1 MSRSGLAKRA
11 STWEACCVTWVRAR
25 RLRGRLERGSAE
37 VGMDSGMGS
46 DIFCW
51 MDWRVFF
58 VRAVRENQINRGC
71 GFKETLFTLRRTFL
85 SFEADDL
92 PPFQHSQASRDEPD
106 LQLCAVKSWT
116 GVDTSIFRSKRP
128 FITMADP
135 LYELLVLYFDTPA
148 SPRPVPNVSD
158 QVTAKYLNRLS
169 TLPLASL
176 TSTEPQS
183 LAQSSH
189 TTLLSLQS
197 LSARSNP
204 ALVASSD
211 HLSSLRTS
219 LPQLAAEAENL
230 RHEIPKLDAQAVAFS
245 EKYSRSAENEVLD
258 RRKKALLMTRNV
270 DRLSDILDLPTLL
283 ASAIS
288 SSTAQGA
295 SSTVNYASALDLH
308 SHIKRLHLLYQDSE
322 LVSSIYQQT
331 EEAMREMAS
340 NLIASLRSQNIKLA
354 GAMRTIGWLRRVAPE
369 LDGNSSNREGTL
381 GALFLVC
388 RLATLVSMLSA
399 LDPLRNLAE
408 QETATRLRE
417 SHSDTRKTIND
428 TWSGGQQTERY
439 LKRYIEIFREQSFAI
454 ISMYKSIFPSG
465 SENTSVSED
474 LGPKFKTFGLRSV
487 SAPQSS
493 PSNQQ
498 QQDPLSPLPSALA
511 TFPLHL
517 VGLLTET
524 LKQYLPNVRDK
535 SSRESLLTQV
545 LYCAGSLGRL
555 GGDFSLMLNDLGQGG
570 ESADEDEEDGEW
582 VEVMKKHRVLA
593 EKLESLASGGGN
605 VRGAKALDLGD
616 GIKSTRL
623 SA

>member
-1 MSRSGLAKRA
+1 
-11 STWEACCVTWVRAR
+11 
-25 RLRGRLERGSAE
+25 
-37 VGMDSGMGS
+37 
-46 DIFCW
+46 
-51 MDWRVFF
+51 
-58 VRAVRENQINRGC
+58 
-71 GFKETLFTLRRTFL
+71 
-85 SFEADDL
+85 
-92 PPFQHSQASRDEPD
+92 
-106 LQLCAVKSWT
+106 
-116 GVDTSIFRSKRP
+116 
-128 FITMADP
+128 MADP
-135 LYELLVLYFDTPA
+135 LYELLVPYFDTPT
-148 SPRPVPNVSD
+148 SSRPVPSVSD

-204 ALVASSD
+204 AIVASSN

-219 LPQLAAEAENL
+219 LPQLAAEAEIL
-230 RHEIPKLDAQAVAFS
+230 RNEIPKLDEQAVAFS

-258 RRKKALLMTRNV
+258 RRKKALLMARNV

-295 SSTVNYASALDLH
+295 SNTVNYASALDLH

-331 EEAMREMAS
+331 EEAMQEMTS
-340 NLIASLRSQNIKLA
+340 NLVASLRSQNIKLA
-354 GAMRTIGWLRRVAPE
+354 AGMRTIGWLRRVAPE
-369 LDGNSSNREGTL
+369 LDSNSSNREGTL

-399 LDPLRNLAE
+399 LDPLRDLAE
-408 QETATRLRE
+408 QETAIRLRE
-417 SHSDTRKTIND
+417 GSFTPKKTTND
-428 TWSGGQQTERY
+428 AWSGGQQTERY

-465 SENTSVSED
+465 PDVTSVSED
-474 LGPKFKTFGLRSV
+474 LGLKFKTLGLRSV
-487 SAPQSS
+487 SAPQYT
-493 PSNQQ
+493 PPIQQ
-498 QQDPLSPLPSALA
+498 QQDPLTPLPSALS

-555 GGDFSLMLNDLGQGG
+555 GGDFSLLLADIGQDD
-570 ESADEDEEDGEW
+570 ENADEDEEDREW
-582 VEVMKKHRVLA
+582 VEVMKKHRILA
-593 EKLESLASGGGN
+593 GRLESLASGGGS
-605 VRGAKALDLGD
+605 VRGGKAFGLDD
-616 GIKSTRL
+616 GMKSPKL
-623 SA
+623 NA

>member
-1 MSRSGLAKRA
+1 
-11 STWEACCVTWVRAR
+11 
-25 RLRGRLERGSAE
+25 
-37 VGMDSGMGS
+37 
-46 DIFCW
+46 
-51 MDWRVFF
+51 
-58 VRAVRENQINRGC
+58 
-71 GFKETLFTLRRTFL
+71 
-85 SFEADDL
+85 
-92 PPFQHSQASRDEPD
+92 
-106 LQLCAVKSWT
+106 
-116 GVDTSIFRSKRP
+116 
-128 FITMADP
+128 MADP
-135 LYELLVLYFDTPA
+135 LYELLVPYFDTPA
-148 SPRPVPNVSD
+148 SPRPVPSVND

-197 LSARSNP
+197 LSARSNT
-204 ALVASSD
+204 AIVASSH

-219 LPQLAAEAENL
+219 LPQLAAEAESL
-230 RHEIPKLDAQAVAFS
+230 RNELPKLDEEAVAFS

-258 RRKKALLMTRNV
+258 RRKKALLMARNV

-295 SSTVNYASALDLH
+295 SNAVNYASALDLH

-331 EEAMREMAS
+331 EEAMQEMTS

-354 GAMRTIGWLRRVAPE
+354 AGMRTIGWLRRVAPE

-399 LDPLRNLAE
+399 LDPLRDLAD
-408 QETATRLRE
+408 QETVIRLRE
-417 SHSDTRKTIND
+417 SNSATKKSTSD

-465 SENTSVSED
+465 PDTNSAFED
-474 LGPKFKTFGLRSV
+474 MGLKFKSLGLRSV
-487 SAPQSS
+487 SAPQSVA
-493 PSNQQ
+493 PAQQ
-498 QQDPLSPLPSALA
+498 QQDPLTPLPSALS

-535 SSRESLLTQV
+535 PSRESLLTQV

-555 GGDFSLMLNDLGQGG
+555 GGDFSLLLADLGQ
-570 ESADEDEEDGEW
+570 DEDEEDPEW
-582 VEVMKKHRVLA
+582 VELMKKHRVLA
-593 EKLESLASGGGN
+593 GRLETLASGGGS
-605 VRGAKALDLGD
+605 VRGTKAFGWGD
-616 GIKSTRL
+616 GMKSPKL
-623 SA
+623 NA

>member
-1 MSRSGLAKRA
+1 
-11 STWEACCVTWVRAR
+11 
-25 RLRGRLERGSAE
+25 
-37 VGMDSGMGS
+37 
-46 DIFCW
+46 
-51 MDWRVFF
+51 
-58 VRAVRENQINRGC
+58 
-71 GFKETLFTLRRTFL
+71 
-85 SFEADDL
+85 
-92 PPFQHSQASRDEPD
+92 
-106 LQLCAVKSWT
+106 
-116 GVDTSIFRSKRP
+116 
-128 FITMADP
+128 MADP
-135 LYELLVLYFDTPA
+135 LYELLVPYFDTPA
-148 SPRPVPNVSD
+148 STRPVPSVSD
-158 QVTAKYLNRLS
+158 PVTAKYLNRLS
-169 TLPLASL
+169 TLPLTSL

-204 ALVASSD
+204 AIVASSD

-219 LPQLAAEAENL
+219 LPQLAAEAESL
-230 RHEIPKLDAQAVAFS
+230 RNEIPKLDEEAVAFS

-258 RRKKALLMTRNV
+258 RRKKALLMARNV

-295 SSTVNYASALDLH
+295 SNAVNYASALDLH

-331 EEAMREMAS
+331 EGAMQEMTS

-354 GAMRTIGWLRRVAPE
+354 AGMRTIGWLRRVAPE

-399 LDPLRNLAE
+399 LDPLRDLAD
-408 QETATRLRE
+408 QETVIRLRE
-417 SHSDTRKTIND
+417 GNPATKKSIND
-428 TWSGGQQTERY
+428 VWSGGQQTERY

-465 SENTSVSED
+465 PETNSVSED
-474 LGPKFKTFGLRSV
+474 MGLKFKSLGLRSV
-487 SAPQSS
+487 SAPQSVA
-493 PSNQQ
+493 PAQQ
-498 QQDPLSPLPSALA
+498 QQDPLTPLPSALS

-535 SSRESLLTQV
+535 PSRESLLTQV

-555 GGDFSLMLNDLGQGG
+555 GGDFSLLLADLGQ
-570 ESADEDEEDGEW
+570 DEDEEDPEW
-582 VEVMKKHRVLA
+582 VELMKKHRVLA
-593 EKLESLASGGGN
+593 GRLETLASGGGS
-605 VRGAKALDLGD
+605 VRGTKAFGLGD
-616 GIKSTRL
+616 GMKSPKL
-623 SA
+623 NA

>member
-1 MSRSGLAKRA
+1 
-11 STWEACCVTWVRAR
+11 
-25 RLRGRLERGSAE
+25 
-37 VGMDSGMGS
+37 
-46 DIFCW
+46 
-51 MDWRVFF
+51 
-58 VRAVRENQINRGC
+58 
-71 GFKETLFTLRRTFL
+71 
-85 SFEADDL
+85 
-92 PPFQHSQASRDEPD
+92 
-106 LQLCAVKSWT
+106 
-116 GVDTSIFRSKRP
+116 
-128 FITMADP
+128 MADP
-135 LYELLVLYFDTPA
+135 LYELLVPYFDTPA
-148 SPRPVPNVSD
+148 SPRPVPSVSD
-158 QVTAKYLNRLS
+158 QVIAKYLNRLS

-189 TTLLSLQS
+189 TALLSLQS

-204 ALVASSD
+204 AIVASAD

-219 LPQLAAEAENL
+219 LPQLAAEAESL
-230 RHEIPKLDAQAVAFS
+230 RNEIPRLDEQAVAFS

-258 RRKKALLMTRNV
+258 RRKKALLMARNA

-295 SSTVNYASALDLH
+295 SNTVNYASALDLH

-331 EEAMREMAS
+331 EEAMQEMTS
-340 NLIASLRSQNIKLA
+340 NLIASLRSQNVKLA
-354 GAMRTIGWLRRVAPE
+354 AGMRTIGWLRRVAPE

-399 LDPLRNLAE
+399 LDPLRDLAE
-408 QETATRLRE
+408 QETAIRLRE
-417 SHSDTRKTIND
+417 NNSTTRKSTND
-428 TWSGGQQTERY
+428 AWSGGQQTERY

-465 SENTSVSED
+465 PDIISVSED
-474 LGPKFKTFGLRSV
+474 LGLKFKTLGLRSV
-487 SAPQSS
+487 SAPQQA
-493 PSNQQ
+493 PPNQQ
-498 QQDPLSPLPSALA
+498 QQDPLWPLPNALS

-517 VGLLTET
+517 VGLLTDT

-555 GGDFSLMLNDLGQGG
+555 GGDFSLLLADLGQGD
-570 ESADEDEEDGEW
+570 ENSDEDEEDQEW

-593 EKLESLASGGGN
+593 GKLESLASGGGS
-605 VRGAKALDLGD
+605 VRGGKAFRLGD
-616 GIKSTRL
+616 GMKSPKL
-623 SA
+623 NA